1 MVCFLIR
8 LSKEGRG
15 EKRRRRW
22 KEESGTAARGY
33 YSEGTEQD
41 EAVFSR
47 AMESRCGKKKDEGGT
62 GMILNTGNRTDIPA
76 FYSAWLCNRIRAGFV
91 CVRNPFHPSC
101 VTRYRMDPELVDVL
115 MFCTKNPAPALEY
128 LSEFGI
134 FRQLWF
140 VTITPYGREIEPG
153 VPEKREVIRS
163 FRELSSQIGRKC
175 VCWRY
180 DPVFLSDRYSI
191 AFHCRSF
198 EEMASAL
205 SGAVEYCVVSFID
218 LYEKTRRNFPSVRA
232 VTPEEQRV
240 LVDHFVK
247 TGKRCGI
254 RIRLCCEDPGLAV
267 LGADVSGCM
276 SREVIEEAIGRDL
289 LIPSDWRRVRK
300 ECRCLLGNDIGA
312 YNSCPHGC
320 VYCYA
325 NYDRKC
331 VERNFRDHDPESPFL
346 IGHERVGDIVRDAVQ
361 KSFLDRQDSLFSF

>member
-1 MVCFLIR
+1 MSPGLMPIWLKRTKSSSKSDIHHSFRTEAETALFLR
-8 LSKEGRG
+8 SSFLLKKRTFPLSAFFVFPSPERYFRGGFCGERSGGWEKNNFFPPPVFSVFGRWSASLSACQKRGGGG
-15 EKRRRRW
+15 ERRRRW

-191 AFHCRSF
+191 AFHCSAF
-198 EEMASAL
+198 EKMASAL

-218 LYEKTRRNFPSVRA
+218 LYEKTRRNFSSVRA
-232 VTPEEQRV
+232 VTPEE
-240 LVDHFVK
+240 
-247 TGKRCGI
+247 
-254 RIRLCCEDPGLAV
+254 
-267 LGADVSGCM
+267 
-276 SREVIEEAIGRDL
+276 
-289 LIPSDWRRVRK
+289 
-300 ECRCLLGNDIGA
+300 
-312 YNSCPHGC
+312 
-320 VYCYA
+320 
-325 NYDRKC
+325 
-331 VERNFRDHDPESPFL
+331 
-346 IGHERVGDIVRDAVQ
+346 
-361 KSFLDRQDSLFSF
+361 